1 MKRKGDV
8 ALTGPEIAKVKAFAA
23 LGYSDRRI
31 GRELG
36 KSAHTVKKAL
46 VTPEASAEVSALKK
60 DLADLYEQ
68 RNYEILESVSKQDID
83 KANLR
88 DKVVSA
94 AICSDKMRL
103 LRDQS
108 NANVNVSVLFEVLEL
123 IRKRDDQP
131 YRNSHELQDAPGSTI

>member
-1 MKRKGDV
+1 MKKKGDV
-8 ALTGPEIAKVKAFAA
+8 ALTAPEIAKVKRFAS
-23 LGYSDRRI
+23 LGYAPRRI
-31 GRELG
+31 AREMSR
-36 KSAHTVKKAL
+36 SAHTIAKVL
-46 VTPEASAEVSALKK
+46 RSPEAVAEVKALKK

-68 RNYEILESVSKQDID
+68 RNYEILESVTKQDIA

-123 IRKRDDQP
+123 IRRSDDQP
-131 YRNSHELQDAPGSTI
+131 YKHSHELQDASGLTI

>member
-1 MKRKGDV
+1 M
-8 ALTGPEIAKVKAFAA
+8 
-23 LGYSDRRI
+23 
-31 GRELG
+31 
-36 KSAHTVKKAL
+36 
-46 VTPEASAEVSALKK
+46 AEVSALKK

-108 NANVNVSVLFEVLEL
+108 TSNINVQVLLDVAEL
-123 IRKRDDQP
+123 IRERDQP
-131 YRNSHELQDAPGSTI
+131 HKYELQDAPESTI